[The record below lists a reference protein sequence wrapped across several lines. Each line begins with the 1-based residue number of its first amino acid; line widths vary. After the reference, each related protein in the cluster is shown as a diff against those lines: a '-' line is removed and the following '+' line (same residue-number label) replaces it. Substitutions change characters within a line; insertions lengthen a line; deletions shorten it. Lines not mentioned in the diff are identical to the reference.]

1 MNVETVSEWVRKA
14 EGDYENARLLARQRK
29 KILSDNLC
37 WASEQCAEKYLKAF
51 LTRHRID
58 FERRHDLVMLK
69 TLCEGVDS
77 DFRLL
82 DNTIADLEPCSPAVR
97 YPGTS
102 VTETEARSAFDAMK
116 TVRKFIRAKLGLKG

>member
-1 MNVETVSEWVRKA
+1 MNAETVSEWVRKA

-29 KILSDNLC
+29 RILPDNLC

-51 LTRHRID
+51 LTRHQVD
-58 FERRHDLVMLK
+58 FERRHDLVVLN
-69 TLCEGVDS
+69 TLCAGVDS

-82 DNTIADLEPCSPAVR
+82 GNAIADLEPCSPAVR

-102 VTETEARSAFDAMK
+102 VTEAEARSAFEAMK
-116 TVRKFIRAKLGLKG
+116 TVRKFARAKLGLKG

>member
-1 MNVETVSEWVRKA
+1 MNAETVNEWIRKA

-29 KILSDNLC
+29 RILADNLC

-51 LTRHRID
+51 LTRYHID
-58 FERRHDLVMLK
+58 FERRHDLVMLDA
-69 TLCEGVDS
+69 LCAGVDP

-82 DNTIADLEPCSPAVR
+82 GDAIANLEPCSPAVR

-102 VTETEARSAFDAMK
+102 VSVIEARSAFNAMK
-116 TVRKFIRAKLGLKG
+116 TVRKFVRAKLGLKG